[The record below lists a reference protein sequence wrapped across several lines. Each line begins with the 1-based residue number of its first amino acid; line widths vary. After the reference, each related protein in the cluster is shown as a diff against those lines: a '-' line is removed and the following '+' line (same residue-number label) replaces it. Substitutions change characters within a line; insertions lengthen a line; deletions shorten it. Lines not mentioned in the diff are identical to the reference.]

1 MDDEAI
7 SISAKITRA
16 AVFASQRHAGQRRKG
31 AAEEP
36 YFNHLAEVADLLAQA
51 VGDFDVNLTVAGFLH
66 DTIEDAGV
74 TREELAELFGGDVA
88 DLVAAVTDDKS
99 LPKEKRKLLQI
110 EHAAQTSPRAQSLKL
125 ADKIANVRS
134 LKDSPPVDWSEQRR
148 HEYVLWAKAVVD
160 NLPNPDPWLKRRFDE
175 AVQAAL

>member
-51 VGDFDVNLTVAGFLH
+51 VGDSDVNLTVAGFLH

-74 TREELAELFGGDVA
+74 TREELAELFGEDVA

-99 LPKEKRKLLQI
+99 LPKEKRALSENSTGL
-110 EHAAQTSPRAQSLKL
+110 TRAL
-125 ADKIANVRS
+125 A
-134 LKDSPPVDWSEQRR
+134 
-148 HEYVLWAKAVVD
+148 
-160 NLPNPDPWLKRRFDE
+160 
-175 AVQAAL
+175 